1 MTMPEPIGFMFDVSP
16 ALSNLLITVATGFF
30 GVVMAWIAFKTKT
43 IGTAVEEQKKHIEK
57 IVETTN
63 GMHEARIAAE
73 KEAALVKG
81 VLEGRQQVR
90 KELTEEPIRRDP
102 AGDS

>member
-16 ALSNLLITVATGFF
+16 ALSNLLITVASGFF
-30 GVVMAWIAFKTKT
+30 GVLMAWIAYKTNK
-43 IGTAVEEQKKHIEK
+43 IGTAVEKQKQHIEK

-63 GMHEARIAAE
+63 GMNEARIAAE

-90 KELTEEPIRRDP
+90 KELTEEPVRRDP
-102 AGDS
+102 AAET